1 MMPVA
6 IDLTH
11 LIERI
16 FLGSGITK
24 QGVLWGALAVVL
36 LFTSI
41 LLVTMLVTRW
51 GDSKIT
57 SKALIFSVL
66 AHVSCSLGLI
76 IVNPSPFLLE
86 KKVKKEPDKPDPVQ
100 IRQVFVEGAEKVEI
114 KKIGNT
120 PVWEKHSEP
129 TDMRLTR
136 LDRLPLEL
144 KPVESPERRP
154 EPVTLP
160 EVSIPDLLSLPKEPV
175 VTPQPEKRGE
185 KDLLVEAAKPL
196 KIDEPTAEAR
206 QDVEIPSSSR
216 ARRSM
221 VRTGQTDTAITR
233 ETRPGAI
240 DRVQE
245 MFDPSQNLALL
256 DTVVDPSSFLKRG
269 PEEMIIRRRA
279 GPAPSAFPKPEAGTT
294 AEKPTEDT
302 GGGSPG
308 RTRISRR
315 LTKTF
320 QSVDD
325 GSTERFRSRLTP
337 KIPIPIPGPSVAV
350 HGGSLIDI
358 PRNGPHPPNVKRPN
372 YDGIRSQKPT
382 IPLLYSQRNRARRKE
397 SASKFGGTD
406 ASERAVESSLRWL
419 ARHQS
424 PEGYWDADAYG
435 SGQVKK
441 DENGNNRRN
450 AGKNADTGL
459 TALAVLAFLG
469 ANYTPEEGPYADEV
483 DRALD
488 WLVNQQRYDGYL
500 GGDASHYAK
509 MYCHG
514 MATYALAEA
523 YGMQSDPT
531 SDTRLR
537 RPLERAVNYILGVQ
551 NHQDGGWR
559 YKPYFNHQKSDMSVF
574 GWQLMAL
581 KSAENSGIKIP
592 EFTKGKMVDFLK
604 KSSRGKN
611 KGLAGYRVGFDESPS
626 MTAEALFCKQMLGL
640 TRINAASTEAVEY
653 LMQHLPKRS
662 ETNLYYWYYGTLAM
676 FQYGGK
682 PWREWNESLR
692 DQLVAAQRQ
701 TGDNAG
707 SWDANGRWGRYGGRV
722 YSTALSTLCLEVYYR
737 YLPLY
742 QIGERHSGQ
751 SLNSRR

>member
-1 MMPVA
+1 
-6 IDLTH
+6 
-11 LIERI
+11 
-16 FLGSGITK
+16 
-24 QGVLWGALAVVL
+24 
-36 LFTSI
+36 
-41 LLVTMLVTRW
+41 
-51 GDSKIT
+51 
-57 SKALIFSVL
+57 
-66 AHVSCSLGLI
+66 
-76 IVNPSPFLLE
+76 
-86 KKVKKEPDKPDPVQ
+86 
-100 IRQVFVEGAEKVEI
+100 
-114 KKIGNT
+114 
-120 PVWEKHSEP
+120 
-129 TDMRLTR
+129 
-136 LDRLPLEL
+136 
-144 KPVESPERRP
+144 
-154 EPVTLP
+154 
-160 EVSIPDLLSLPKEPV
+160 
-175 VTPQPEKRGE
+175 
-185 KDLLVEAAKPL
+185 
-196 KIDEPTAEAR
+196 
-206 QDVEIPSSSR
+206 
-216 ARRSM
+216 M
-221 VRTGQTDTAITR
+221 VRTGQTDTTITR
-233 ETRPGAI
+233 ETRQGAI

-245 MFDPSQNLALL
+245 MFDPSRNLASL
-256 DTVVDPSSFLKRG
+256 DTVDDPSSFLKRG
-269 PEEMIIRRRA
+269 PEETLIRRRA
-279 GPAPSAFPKPEAGTT
+279 GPAPSVIPEPEAGTT
-294 AEKPTEDT
+294 AEKLTKDT

-308 RTRISRR
+308 RIRISRR

-325 GSTERFRSRLTP
+325 GATERFRSRP
-337 KIPIPIPGPSVAV
+337 PIPNPGPSVAV

-358 PRNGPHPPNVKRPN
+358 PRNGPHPPNVERPN

-435 SGQVKK
+435 SGQVKI
-441 DENGNNRRN
+441 DENKNDRQN
-450 AGKNADTGL
+450 AGRNADTGL

-469 ANYTPEEGPYADEV
+469 ASYTPEEGQYADEV
-483 DRALD
+483 DRALG
-488 WLVNQQRYDGYL
+488 WLVNQQRFDGYL

-531 SDTRLR
+531 TDTRLR
-537 RPLERAVNYILGVQ
+537 RPLERAVKYILDAQ
-551 NHQDGGWR
+551 NRRDGGWR
-559 YKPYFNHQKSDMSVF
+559 YKPYFNRQKSDMSVF

-581 KSAENSGIKIP
+581 KSAEIAGIKIP
-592 EFTKGKMVDFLK
+592 EFAKGKMVDFLQER
-604 KSSRGKN
+604 SRGKN
-611 KGLAGYRVGFDESPS
+611 KGKAGYRVGSNPSPA

-640 TRINAASTEAVEY
+640 TRRNAASKEAVEY
-653 LMQHLPKRS
+653 LMQHLPRRS

-737 YLPLY
+737 FLPLY
-742 QIGERHSGQ
+742 QIGERQNGQ
-751 SLNSRR
+751 LLNSRR